1 MLDNYLLEELVTFSR
16 TGTLAKTAAELNVTQ
31 PTVTRGMQKLESD
44 LNVSLFDRQPNR
56 LSLTP
61 TGELAAKLAAK
72 LLDDQQQAI
81 TKIQNFDRN
90 QHVLKVGATIP
101 GPLMVLDYLISQN
114 ATNIT
119 VNRQTLLTADPRDLL
134 RRRDYTVILT
144 NQAVTTPQI
153 QSTFIGTESLAVN
166 LNKFM
171 YHANQKTV
179 TFAEL
184 QGLSF
189 LVLHDIGPWREII
202 QQKIPD
208 AKFLYQ
214 EQRAAFTELTQ
225 YSDFPYFSTNLSQF
239 DSFFT
244 KQDQANDNRVRRPIS
259 DASAQM
265 TVYACY
271 RKTEAT
277 RVAPLLKQ
285 LNENWPK
292 K

>member
-1 MLDNYLLEELVTFSR
+1 MLDNYLLEELVTFAR
-16 TGTLAKTAAELNVTQ
+16 TGTLAKTAADLNVTQ
-31 PTVTRGMQKLESD
+31 PTVTRGMQKLEAD

-81 TKIQNFDRN
+81 TKIQNFDRD
-90 QHVLKVGATIP
+90 QHVLKIGATIP
-101 GPLMVLDYLISQN
+101 GPLMVLDQLT
-114 ATNIT
+114 AKPPVPIT
-119 VNRQTLLTADPRDLL
+119 VNRKTLLTADPRDLL
-134 RRRDYTVILT
+134 QHRDYTVILT
-144 NQAVTTPQI
+144 NHAVTTPQI
-153 QSTFIGTESLAVN
+153 QSTLIGTESLAVY

-184 QGLSF
+184 KGLSF
-189 LVLHDIGPWREII
+189 LVLHDIGPWRDII
-202 QQKIPD
+202 QQNIPD

-244 KQDQANDNRVRRPIS
+244 QQDQANDNRVRRPIS

-271 RKTEAT
+271 RQTEAS
-277 RVAPLLKQ
+277 RVRALLNQ
-285 LNENWPK
+285 LREIWPK